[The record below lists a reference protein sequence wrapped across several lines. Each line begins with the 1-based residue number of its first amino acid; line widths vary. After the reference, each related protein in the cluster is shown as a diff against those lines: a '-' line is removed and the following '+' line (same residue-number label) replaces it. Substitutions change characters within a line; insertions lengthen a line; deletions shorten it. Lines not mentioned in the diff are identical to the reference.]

1 MNRQDNS
8 VIQYLLHE
16 MKTLV
21 PILIVLILPGEP
33 NNIFVKMWNENV
45 TCGNELTLN
54 TVAFLSYE
62 LFKKTL

>member
-1 MNRQDNS
+1 
-8 VIQYLLHE
+8 

-45 TCGNELTLN
+45 TWDNELTLN
-54 TVAFLSYE
+54 TVTFLLFE

>member
-1 MNRQDNS
+1 MERQDNS
-8 VIQYLLHE
+8 AIQYLLHE

-45 TCGNELTLN
+45 MCGNELTLN
-54 TVAFLSYE
+54 TVAFYYLNC
-62 LFKKTL
+62 LKTL